1 MIAAA
6 LPEGFRTPFDQ
17 TAALAEGKGTSAC
30 YSRCRS
36 DCAEHHGNSLETEP
50 GYVPGHDTTSSSSS
64 RKDVECEVSFADVL
78 QYAGAASVEV
88 TGGPK
93 LLRHVK
99 PGRCDANGPDGAFIL
114 PASHGQSVADMVN
127 TIPFFKQCHCAGT
140 SHLVALTG
148 AHTLGH
154 AHSRHVT
161 DWCVQQSLPNT
172 ENSRNLDATPDVFDN
187 TFWKHVTRAECP
199 RFRKHADHYDRCT
212 APYLADSYAQ
222 TTWPRLQPTKQ
233 DCDEPF
239 AWNNTNDTLWYDRW
253 GDTCD
258 PRDEPRRCAN
268 VTSADSGTCSSSV
281 CGGECVPPERS
292 TRCECDVCDSALTN
306 REFCTGAATCGTF
319 HSDHML
325 WATRE
330 TYREVELYAT
340 DQAKFFANYALAHVR
355 MAHVGCEACG
365 VGTDLTSDPCAGG
378 GDDHHDHH
386 H

>member
-1 MIAAA
+1 MTL
-6 LPEGFRTPFDQ
+6 LPPLSQ
-17 TAALAEGKGTSAC
+17 
-30 YSRCRS
+30 
-36 DCAEHHGNSLETEP
+36 
-50 GYVPGHDTTSSSSS
+50 
-64 RKDVECEVSFADVL
+64 
-78 QYAGAASVEV
+78 
-88 TGGPK
+88 
-93 LLRHVK
+93 

-114 PASHGQSVADMVN
+114 PSSHGQSVADMVN

-258 PRDEPRRCAN
+258 PRDEPSRCAN
-268 VTSADSGTCSSSV
+268 VTSADSGTCRWAPA
-281 CGGECVPPERS
+281 PPVGIAPRLS
-292 TRCECDVCDSALTN
+292 RLLRPRLV
-306 REFCTGAATCGTF
+306 
-319 HSDHML
+319 SD
-325 WATRE
+325 R
-330 TYREVELYAT
+330 
-340 DQAKFFANYALAHVR
+340 F
-355 MAHVGCEACG
+355 
-365 VGTDLTSDPCAGG
+365 
-378 GDDHHDHH
+378 
-386 H
+386 